1 MSKEIEIVEYQSLLG
16 EIKTAIQQA
25 RLRASL
31 AVNTEM
37 ILLYWQTGRMIAER
51 QQQEG
56 WSAKVI
62 PRLAADLKQA
72 FPDLKGFSE
81 RNLGYML
88 RFALEYPEIQILQ
101 QPVAKLQDT
110 DNEPSTV
117 LTQLVANLPW
127 GHNILLMEKV
137 KDKTVRFWYMQQTI
151 EKGWSRDWLL
161 NAIKMDSYAYA
172 QKQIKAH
179 NFNKT
184 LPPIHSDYANEVFRD
199 AYNLSFLG
207 ITEKVKEAELEKRLV
222 EKIKSLSTLTAQR

>member
-1 MSKEIEIVEYQSLLG
+1 MSKEIKIVTYQSLLG
-16 EIKTAIQQA
+16 EIKSAIQQA

-62 PRLAADLKQA
+62 PRLAADLKQS

-88 RFALEYPEIQILQ
+88 RFASEYSETPILQ
-101 QPVAKLQDT
+101 QAVAKI
-110 DNEPSTV
+110 
-117 LTQLVANLPW
+117 PW
-127 GHNILLMEKV
+127 GHHILLMEKV
-137 KDKTVRFWYMQQTI
+137 KDKAVRHWYMQQTI

-172 QKQIKAH
+172 QKQIKSH
-179 NFNKT
+179 NFSET
-184 LPPIHSDYANEVFRD
+184 LSEMDADYANEVFKD
-199 AYNLSFLG
+199 AYNLGFLG

-222 EKIKSLSTLTAQR
+222 EKIKL

>member
-1 MSKEIEIVEYQSLLG
+1 MSKEIEIIKYQSLLG
-16 EIKTAIQQA
+16 EIKSAIQQA

-62 PRLAADLKQA
+62 PRLTADLKQA

-88 RFALEYPEIQILQ
+88 RFALEYPEIPILQ
-101 QPVAKLQDT
+101 QAVAKI
-110 DNEPSTV
+110 
-117 LTQLVANLPW
+117 PW
-127 GHNILLMEKV
+127 GHHILLMEKV
-137 KDKTVRFWYMQQTI
+137 KDKAVRFWYMQQTI
-151 EKGWSRDWLL
+151 EKSWSRDWLL

-184 LPPIHSDYANEVFRD
+184 LSEIDADYANEVFKD
-199 AYNLSFLG
+199 AYNLGFLG

-222 EKIKSLSTLTAQR
+222 EKIKL